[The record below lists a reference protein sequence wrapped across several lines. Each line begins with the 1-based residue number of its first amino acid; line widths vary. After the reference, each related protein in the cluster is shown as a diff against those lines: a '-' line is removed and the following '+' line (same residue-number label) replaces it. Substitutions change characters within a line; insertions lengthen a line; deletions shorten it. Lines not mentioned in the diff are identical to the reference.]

1 MRTDDLQIKGR
12 NGKNLMIYQNPDSF
26 CFGVDAVLLSA
37 FARVKKNENVLDMC
51 SGNGII
57 PLLLSAKT
65 NAAHIDAVEIQADSA
80 GLAQKSVA
88 LNGLQE
94 VISVKIDDIKTYTAE
109 KKYDCIT
116 CNPPYKEASGG
127 KACESESIA
136 VARNEILCSIT
147 DVCECASRN
156 LKYGG
161 LLFMIHRP
169 ERLADVICAMRS
181 CDIEPKRV
189 RTVHSYENKPP
200 VLLLFE
206 GRKCGNAKL
215 IFEKPLIIY
224 NPDGSYTDEV
234 LEIYGKSNV

>member
-94 VISVKIDDIKTYTAE
+94 VISVKTDDIKTYTAE

-169 ERLADVICAMRS
+169 ERLADVICAMRRAVILS
-181 CDIEPKRV
+181 RNGYEQSILT
-189 RTVHSYENKPP
+189 RTNRRFYCFLKAENAETPS
-200 VLLLFE
+200 LFLKN
-206 GRKCGNAKL
+206 R
-215 IFEKPLIIY
+215 
-224 NPDGSYTDEV
+224 
-234 LEIYGKSNV
+234 